1 MTLSS
6 VKLTVKV
13 KKDTVLIFKVT
24 LLLKKIKT
32 LGMRRYIIH

>member
-13 KKDTVLIFKVT
+13 KKDTVLIFKDT